1 MSKKYYWLK
10 LKNTYFNQLTQ
21 KKMKR
26 QPNGKEMQI
35 IYLRM
40 LLSSI
45 DKEGKIYYQG
55 VYDSL
60 EEELAEEFDESI
72 EIVKQTIRFLI
83 DNNMVTIDD
92 SFNCYIPE
100 AAECIGSEWDSAE
113 RMRKKRNLDKA
124 SQCDNDVTHSD
135 DDITLSDIY
144 VTSCDT
150 EIEKREEKELERE
163 SEERKEDG
171 DKSTTPS
178 TGILLPLNDKTF
190 YDVPVDKISMWE
202 KTYPAVNVRQ
212 ELQKMIAWLD
222 ANPERKKTRRGIAA
236 FINRWLSKEQDNGG
250 YHYQRKEEK
259 TSSALPYANE
269 PDPVYHWPKAAV
281 DFCADDADEQFER
294 YMQQKEERKWRER
307 MMQDTSQ
314 HAE

>member
-83 DNNMVTIDD
+83 DNNMVTIDAD
-92 SFNCYIPE
+92 HTCHIPE
-100 AAECIGSEWDSAE
+100 AVECIGSEWDSAE
-113 RMRKKRNLDKA
+113 RMRRKRSIDKA
-124 SQCDNDVTHSD
+124 SLCDGSVTASD
-135 DDITLSDIY
+135 GN
-144 VTSCDT
+144 VTTSDT
-150 EIEKREEKELERE
+150 EIEKREEKELEKEPE
-163 SEERKEDG
+163 SRGDG
-171 DKSTTPS
+171 RGDHFPTADSIS
-178 TGILLPLNDKTF
+178 LPLNDHSF
-190 YDVPVDKISMWE
+190 YIVPVEKIAAWR
-202 KTYPAVNVRQ
+202 KIYPAVDVEQ
-212 ELQKMIAWLD
+212 ELRRMLAWLD
-222 ANPERKKTRRGIAA
+222 ANPDKGRDRNSIMS
-236 FINRWLSKEQDNGG
+236 FINRWLAKEQDKGG
-250 YHYQRKEEK
+250 RSYQKKEEK
-259 TSSALPYANE
+259 PASSLPYANE
-269 PDPVYHWPKAAV
+269 PEPEYHWPDPPV
-281 DFCADDADEQFER
+281 DLYADDAEEQWQR
-294 YMQQKEERKWRER
+294 YMQEEEDREWRER
-307 MMQDTSQ
+307 MNQKNSQ
-314 HAE
+314 LSE